1 MDDSPSGEET
11 RPLFL
16 IFTARERRSASVE
29 LAGDLDLTVVG
40 CLLDWARAFAARPVP
55 AVRVDIS
62 GLTFIDV
69 AGLRALAEAC
79 GMLQRSGCLID
90 ITGRSESVS
99 RLTALTGIA
108 IPAGRTTFIRNA
120 ALPGTAAPSR

>member
-1 MDDSPSGEET
+1 MDDSHSGEET

-16 IFTARERRSASVE
+16 IFASGERRSASVE
-29 LAGDLDLTVVG
+29 LVGDLDLTVVG
-40 CLLDWARAFAARPVP
+40 CLLDWARAFAARPVS
-55 AVRVDIS
+55 AVRVDVS

-90 ITGRSESVS
+90 ITGRPESVS

-108 IPAGRTTFIRNA
+108 IPAGWPAFIPNV